1 MANKNTQAPKGDE
14 TKNEN
19 LTPEQIANKQA
30 EELAEQQAKD
40 EAKAKKDTEKKNKN
54 TVEVDATFLQNLMEQ
69 VKQVPDLISKVQEL
83 GDMVRTTADAS
94 RLEKFDASRKKSI
107 LPQVKIR
114 FYDKQPVVAW
124 RMLQDEV
131 YYDNSKGVWHEK
143 QVRELTL
150 LDGTKVE
157 MSYLDSEKKVDKVIA
172 EVITRNRDF
181 ENNEIMVVQF
191 ADGSRLTIDS
201 RFIN

>member
-1 MANKNTQAPKGDE
+1 MAKNTQAPKGDE
-14 TKNEN
+14 TKNET

-30 EELAEQQAKD
+30 EELAKKQKKEED
-40 EAKAKKDTEKKNKN
+40 AKAKKENSKKN
-54 TVEVDATFLQNLMEQ
+54 TVEVDADFLKNLMDQ
-69 VKQVPDLISKVQEL
+69 VKQVPDLVSKVQEL
-83 GDMVRTTADAS
+83 GDMVRNTADAS

-143 QVRELTL
+143 QIRELTL
-150 LDGTKVE
+150 LDGSKVE
-157 MSYLDSEKKVDKVIA
+157 MSYLDSEKKVDKVVA
-172 EVITRNRDF
+172 DVITRNRDF
-181 ENNEIMVVQF
+181 ENNEIMIVQF
-191 ADGSRLTIDS
+191 ADGQRLTIDS